1 MCCLPWGNL
10 NSRQQTADYIWSN
23 RLSEGRRRLDT
34 NLCTLTPVCKC
45 THRPAPSTCC
55 PTLTLL
61 HFLSFSMASTPTKVN
76 IILGLVLPVLLVL
89 HLVKYLLTPI
99 YRLLRSSRV
108 PTVVRTPESRF
119 GGLEKLGYPFAP
131 NYYSID
137 VSSHQ
142 PHHPT
147 CAGRLWGDS
156 AQGALCGR
164 GLEKWARRTLPPRR
178 ACLVLP
184 LQEDGASPRRCRI
197 QGCCS

>member
-1 MCCLPWGNL
+1 MWCHYKCCLQWGTL

-61 HFLSFSMASTPTKVN
+61 HSLSFSMASTPTKVN

-137 VSSHQ
+137 VSSQQ
-142 PHHPT
+142 PHKPSH
-147 CAGRLWGDS
+147 
-156 AQGALCGR
+156 LCRQVVG
-164 GLEKWARRTLPPRR
+164 
-178 ACLVLP
+178 
-184 LQEDGASPRRCRI
+184 
-197 QGCCS
+197 